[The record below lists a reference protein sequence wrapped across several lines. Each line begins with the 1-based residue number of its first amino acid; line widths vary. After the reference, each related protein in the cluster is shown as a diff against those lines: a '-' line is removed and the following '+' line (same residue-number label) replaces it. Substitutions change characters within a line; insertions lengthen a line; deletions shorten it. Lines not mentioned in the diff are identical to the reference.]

1 MKESL
6 KKFYLNKKVLIT
18 GHTGFKGA
26 WLTAVLLRNKAK
38 IIGISKDIPT
48 NPSLYKILKLEKKIK
63 DHRFDLSSYEKFKKV
78 LISEKPD
85 IIFHLAAQA
94 IVSKSYKDPKKTWN
108 SNLIS
113 SLNLL
118 EILRKLKKNCIVVLI
133 TSDKCYFN
141 VEKKTG
147 YKESE
152 RLGGNDHYSAS
163 KACTEI
169 LFNSYFKSNLHKNSK
184 LRIATAR
191 AGNVIGGGDW
201 ANDRLIP
208 DCVSKWSKNKVIK
221 IRNPNSTRPWQHV
234 LEAIYGYLFLAIKLK
249 NNKKI
254 NGLSFNFGPSETR
267 SKPVKNILNE
277 FKKYWKK
284 IKWKYEKTFSFT
296 ETNSL
301 RLNSELSKKLLNWEC
316 KLTFSE
322 MISLVSNWYLVYYK
336 KKNNDLFQFTSDQI
350 EKFEKKFFNK

>member
-1 MKESL
+1 MEKSL
-6 KKFYLNKKVLIT
+6 KKFYLNKKILIT

-26 WLTAVLLRNKAK
+26 WLTAVLLRYKAK
-38 IIGISKDIPT
+38 IIGISKEIPT
-48 NPSLYKILKLEKKIK
+48 NPSLYKILGLKKKIK
-63 DHRFDLSSYEKFKKV
+63 DYRFDLSNFEKFKKV
-78 LISEKPD
+78 LTAEKPD

-94 IVSKSYKDPKKTWN
+94 IVSKSYKEPKRTWS

-113 SLNLL
+113 TLNLL
-118 EILRKLKKNCIVVLI
+118 EILRKKKKNCLAVII
-133 TSDKCYFN
+133 TSDKCYLN
-141 VEKKTG
+141 IEKKGG
-147 YKESE
+147 YKEND

-184 LRIATAR
+184 LRIVTAR

-201 ANDRLIP
+201 AQDRLIP
-208 DCVSKWSKNKVIK
+208 DCVSKWSKNKIIK

-234 LEAIYGYLFLAIKLK
+234 LEAIYGYLFLAFKLK

-254 NGLSFNFGPSETR
+254 NGLSFNFGPSERR

-277 FKKYWKK
+277 FKKKWKK
-284 IKWKYEKTFSFT
+284 IKWKYEKTFTFK

-301 RLNSELSKKLLNWEC
+301 RLNSHLSKKLLDWKC
-316 KLTFSE
+316 MLTFSE
-322 MISLVSNWYLVYYK
+322 MISLVSSWYLVYYK
-336 KKNNDLFQFTSDQI
+336 EKNKDLFEFTNTQI
-350 EKFEKKFFNK
+350 NKFEKKFFNR